1 MSRMTFLL
9 IAGAYYILTILVIVI
24 VLNVINSKE
33 KKKLRKEITGLEKER
48 NLIISASMLSEL
60 NKVEALANN
69 EELKIKYNEWQER
82 FKKIKE
88 TEIPKITDTINEIDE
103 LFENKNYKEL
113 KGLILKADFDLNN
126 LKTKADFLLDE
137 IKDITLSEERNREVI
152 TKLKASYRAIK
163 SEYMDNIID
172 FEIVKVPIEL
182 QFENVDKLFIAFEVT
197 MEQNKYTEV
206 GKIVKAID
214 DIIANLKE
222 VIEETI
228 DGYYV
233 GILEIPKI
241 SLSRGFVSQ
250 NSLDNDVSKN
260 VSIVPTSDMPNITKG
275 NFILA
280 AHSGDSYIS
289 YFKDL
294 YQLEIGDYAYVTYQG
309 TKYAYKITNI
319 YLQNKTGTI
328 GIYKN
333 YKKTTLTLVTCTKD
347 DELHQTIY
355 IAELISVN

>member
-1 MSRMTFLL
+1 MKT
-9 IAGAYYILTILVIVI
+9 
-24 VLNVINSKE
+24 
-33 KKKLRKEITGLEKER
+33 KK
-48 NLIISASMLSEL
+48 
-60 NKVEALANN
+60 NKVFAEMNVYLYT
-69 EELKIKYNEWQER
+69 LKE
-82 FKKIKE
+82 
-88 TEIPKITDTINEIDE
+88 P
-103 LFENKNYKEL
+103 LKEL
-113 KGLILKADFDLNN
+113 AKEEKI
-126 LKTKADFLLDE
+126 E
-137 IKDITLSEERNREVI
+137 SE
-152 TKLKASYRAIK
+152 
-163 SEYMDNIID
+163 
-172 FEIVKVPIEL
+172 
-182 QFENVDKLFIAFEVT
+182 
-197 MEQNKYTEV
+197 
-206 GKIVKAID
+206 
-214 DIIANLKE
+214 E